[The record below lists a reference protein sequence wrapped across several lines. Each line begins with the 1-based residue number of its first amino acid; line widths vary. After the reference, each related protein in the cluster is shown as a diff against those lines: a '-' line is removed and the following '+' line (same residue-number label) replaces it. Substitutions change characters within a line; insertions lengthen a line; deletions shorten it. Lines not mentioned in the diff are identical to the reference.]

1 MKVQLEVLSGA
12 RAGRVQV
19 FSRPSIEV
27 GRHPSSDLQFNP
39 DEDLEVSAHHATI
52 VREGARW
59 FIQDKDSLNGVL
71 VNGHLITT
79 DTPLDD
85 TDQIR
90 FGPDGPTIEFRLV
103 PDSVPDG
110 ERQSAVSDSGRSTS
124 GPPRPT
130 AEGAGGPDPASRMTQ
145 RIEAEIGR
153 QTRKLRTLAAV
164 LVSLL
169 LVVIAAFAYDSVR
182 QRQLRE
188 REVTAMQA
196 RTDSILRV
204 ASDAVQSLRGEVE
217 GLATALQTSQNDVSR
232 LQTDLAEAQRS
243 GTAEEVQRLR
253 RQLSDASQALLHQQA
268 AAYVDY
274 GAIVEANQRAVAM
287 MWVEFAAEQVHV
299 GTAFAV
305 RSDGHLVTSRH
316 VVAGAGGNRRP
327 SRIAIKFAD
336 SYQVYQARLVTIS
349 QQADLAILKVDIPG
363 GVPTIQGLNLQTDT
377 LRQGDPVAIV
387 GFPLGPDLPMTAFGA
402 GRTVA
407 RTSFSAG
414 SISKTLPDALQIDGY
429 GAEGSSGSPIFDQ
442 SGAVIGVVFG
452 AEEGS
457 YGRIVVGTPV
467 GQLVRLLERVGG

>member
-1 MKVQLEVLSGA
+1 MKAQLEVLSGA
-12 RAGRVQV
+12 RASRVEV
-19 FSRPSIEV
+19 FSQRSIEI

-52 VREGARW
+52 VREGAQW

-71 VNGHLITT
+71 VNGHLITA

-103 PDSVPDG
+103 PDSIPDG

-130 AEGAGGPDPASRMTQ
+130 AEGAGSSDPASRMTQ
-145 RIEAEIGR
+145 RIEAEIDR

-204 ASDAVQSLRGEVE
+204 ASDAVQALQGEVE
-217 GLATALQTSQNDVSR
+217 GLATALHTSQNDVSR
-232 LQTDLAEAQRS
+232 LQTDLAEARRS

-287 MWVEFAAEQVHV
+287 MWVEFAAE
-299 GTAFAV
+299 
-305 RSDGHLVTSRH
+305 
-316 VVAGAGGNRRP
+316 
-327 SRIAIKFAD
+327 
-336 SYQVYQARLVTIS
+336 
-349 QQADLAILKVDIPG
+349 
-363 GVPTIQGLNLQTDT
+363 
-377 LRQGDPVAIV
+377 
-387 GFPLGPDLPMTAFGA
+387 
-402 GRTVA
+402 
-407 RTSFSAG
+407 
-414 SISKTLPDALQIDGY
+414 
-429 GAEGSSGSPIFDQ
+429 
-442 SGAVIGVVFG
+442 
-452 AEEGS
+452 
-457 YGRIVVGTPV
+457 
-467 GQLVRLLERVGG
+467 